1 MIKTKKI
8 CTRCIYDEH
17 IPNISFSDDGI
28 CNYCDQ
34 IDFLKKEYGTGKKKG
49 RKLLKNLINKIKKEG
64 QSKKYDCVVGVS
76 GGTDSSY
83 LLMKAKEWGL
93 KPLAVHYDNTWNTA
107 TASMNI
113 AKVTKY
119 LDIDLFTYVVD
130 NKEVNDMKLSF
141 LRSGVPEFD
150 ADTDIAFV
158 QILRQVAAN
167 KKIKYILEG
176 HSFITEGISPVGSN
190 YFDGGYVAD
199 IHKKFG
205 ELKMKS
211 YPNMT
216 FFQFM
221 KWILL
226 YRQKFIRPLWYIDY
240 SKEEAKKILSEKMGW
255 QYYDGHHL
263 ENRAS
268 WFTHTLWLPR
278 YRTDFRY
285 LTLAANVRN
294 NKIKRI
300 TALKEMKKP
309 IIESKMLINYVKKR
323 LDLNH
328 NEYKS
333 IMNGTKRTWREF
345 KTYKKRFEILKPIFY
360 ILMKLNLVPVTFY
373 QKYCNKI
380 D

>member
-1 MIKTKKI
+1 
-8 CTRCIYDEH
+8 
-17 IPNISFSDDGI
+17 
-28 CNYCDQ
+28 
-34 IDFLKKEYGTGKKKG
+34 
-49 RKLLKNLINKIKKEG
+49 
-64 QSKKYDCVVGVS
+64 
-76 GGTDSSY
+76 
-83 LLMKAKEWGL
+83 
-93 KPLAVHYDNTWNTA
+93 
-107 TASMNI
+107 
-113 AKVTKY
+113 
-119 LDIDLFTYVVD
+119 
-130 NKEVNDMKLSF
+130 
-141 LRSGVPEFD
+141 
-150 ADTDIAFV
+150 
-158 QILRQVAAN
+158 
-167 KKIKYILEG
+167 
-176 HSFITEGISPVGSN
+176 
-190 YFDGGYVAD
+190 
-199 IHKKFG
+199 
-205 ELKMKS
+205 MKS

-216 FFQFM
+216 FFQFI

-278 YRTDFRY
+278 YGTDFRY

-333 IMNGTKRTWREF
+333 IMNGTRELGENSRHI
-345 KTYKKRFEILKPIFY
+345 KKDSRFSNQFFIF
-360 ILMKLNLVPVTFY
+360 L
-373 QKYCNKI
+373 
-380 D
+380 